1 MKTSKR
7 CSDSFG
13 QGYIKKNPKHSK
25 QNHCMCRHDNIP
37 EWDLNQQTT
46 SQSVKT
52 PLWYMRTMFPEYY
65 SSSCIWDNVHKT
77 FRIPLDLHVYI
88 TLKEFKTLSFWLLN
102 HLLIHFYYQNLFV
115 WVKMPIYTYMFT
127 HRLIRY
133 Y

>member
-52 PLWYMRTMFPEYY
+52 PLWYMGTMFPEYY

-88 TLKEFKTLSFWLLN
+88 TLTTIDFGVIKFKR
-102 HLLIHFYYQNLFV
+102 V
-115 WVKMPIYTYMFT
+115 
-127 HRLIRY
+127 
-133 Y
+133 